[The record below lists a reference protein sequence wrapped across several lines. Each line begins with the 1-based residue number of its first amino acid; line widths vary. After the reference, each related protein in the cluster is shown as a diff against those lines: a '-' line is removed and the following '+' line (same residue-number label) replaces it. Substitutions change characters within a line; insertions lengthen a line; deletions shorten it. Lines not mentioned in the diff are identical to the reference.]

1 MRDDE
6 ARYEAVSS
14 RDARF
19 DGEFFFAVATTGIY
33 CRPSCPAV
41 TPKRVN
47 VRFFP
52 SAAAAQAAG
61 FRACRRCRP
70 DAVPGSAEWNVR
82 ADLVG
87 RAMRFIGDGVVDREG
102 VGGLARRLGYSAR
115 QVQRQLTAELGAGP
129 VALARA
135 RRAHTARVLLQTTA
149 LPVTELAFAAGFA
162 SIRQFNDT
170 MREVYAGTPSELRA
184 AAGRGGAA
192 GGGAGTS
199 RGGGAGRGGGTRGS
213 VRNGAGAG
221 PAGAGPGGA
230 EPGGAEPGGAE
241 PGGAG
246 PGGTGAGGGPAPAGI
261 PLRLAYRGPYAGAEI
276 FDFLQVRAV
285 PGIEEVRGPR
295 GGRTYRRTLRLTH
308 GSGIAEVDEP
318 GGPAGRRRPPAGLVC
333 PAARGAGGG
342 WLECR
347 LRLTDLRD
355 LPTAVQRVRR
365 LFDLDADPYAVAERL
380 GADPLLGPLVAE
392 CPGLRSPGTVDAGEL
407 AVRTV
412 LGGPPE
418 RAAALVRR
426 YGTPLDAADGGLTHL
441 FPEPGELTGTEIA
454 EPVRTLCTA
463 LADGAVLLDVGA
475 DRGAAERVLAALP
488 GVGPR
493 AAAYVRM
500 RALGDPD
507 VGAAAQGRGQERYG
521 HGTVGPAAG
530 WRPWGAYALH
540 HLWHA
545 GLLPA
550 GEMVTGE
557 APEEPEAPEAPEEP
571 EAPEASE
578 AAEAL
583 EAAEAPRPSEPCR
596 TAEVPPMADRPAC
609 AVAVRTGCR

>member
-1 MRDDE
+1 MDDE
-6 ARYEAVSS
+6 TRYEAVSS

-19 DGEFFFAVATTGIY
+19 DGEFFFAVVTTGIY

-102 VGGLARRLGYSAR
+102 VAGLAQRLGYSAR

-170 MREVYAGTPSELRA
+170 MREIYAGTPSELRA
-184 AAGRGGAA
+184 AAVGR
-192 GGGAGTS
+192 
-199 RGGGAGRGGGTRGS
+199 RGRGGGTVTSTRPRS
-213 VRNGAGAG
+213 R
-221 PAGAGPGGA
+221 PAPD
-230 EPGGAEPGGAE
+230 
-241 PGGAG
+241 
-246 PGGTGAGGGPAPAGI
+246 GGPAAGGI
-261 PLRLAYRGPYAGAEI
+261 PLRLAHRGPYAAAEI
-276 FDFLQVRAV
+276 FDFLTERAV
-285 PGIEEVRGPR
+285 PGVEEVRGGP
-295 GGRTYRRTLRLTH
+295 GPRTYRRTLRLTY
-308 GSGIAEVDEP
+308 GTGIAEVEEP
-318 GGPAGRRRPPAGLVC
+318 PAGPRGRSRPPAGRVC
-333 PAARGAGGG
+333 PAARGGDGG

-355 LPTAVQRVRR
+355 LSTAVQRLRR

-380 GADPLLGPLVAE
+380 GADPVLGPLVAE
-392 CPGLRSPGTVDAGEL
+392 RPGLRSPGAADPEEM
-407 AVRTV
+407 AVRIV
-412 LGGPPE
+412 LGGPPA
-418 RAAALVRR
+418 RAAELVRA
-426 YGTPLDAADGGLTHL
+426 YGKPLDAADGGLTHL
-441 FPEPGELTGTEIA
+441 FPAPAELTGA
-454 EPVRTLCTA
+454 DVPEPVRALCTG
-463 LADGAVLLDVGA
+463 LADGTVLLDAGA
-475 DRGAAERVLAALP
+475 DRAEAERALAALP

-493 AAAYVRM
+493 TAAYIRM

-507 VGAAAQGRGQERYG
+507 VGGPEVGERAEAGRGADPEG
-521 HGTVGPAAG
+521 A

-540 HLWHA
+540 HLWRA
-545 GLLPA
+545 GLLPP
-550 GEMVTGE
+550 GELT
-557 APEEPEAPEAPEEP
+557 AP
-571 EAPEASE
+571 
-578 AAEAL
+578 
-583 EAAEAPRPSEPCR
+583 
-596 TAEVPPMADRPAC
+596 
-609 AVAVRTGCR
+609 AVAASAA

>member
-1 MRDDE
+1 MRDDG

-19 DGEFFFAVATTGIY
+19 DGEFFFAVVTTGIY

-52 SAAAAQAAG
+52 TAAAAQTAG

-87 RAMRFIGDGVVDREG
+87 RAMRFIADGVVDREG
-102 VGGLARRLGYSAR
+102 VGGLARRLGYSPR

-135 RRAHTARVLLQTTA
+135 RRAHTARVLLQTTR

-170 MREVYAGTPSELRA
+170 MREIYAATPSELRA
-184 AAGRGGAA
+184 AAGRGAARNAA
-192 GGGAGTS
+192 G
-199 RGGGAGRGGGTRGS
+199 
-213 VRNGAGAG
+213 
-221 PAGAGPGGA
+221 
-230 EPGGAEPGGAE
+230 
-241 PGGAG
+241 
-246 PGGTGAGGGPAPAGI
+246 GI
-261 PLRLAYRGPYAGAEI
+261 PLRLAYRGPCAEAEM
-276 FDFLQVRAV
+276 FDFLEVRAV
-285 PGIEEVRGPR
+285 PGVEEIRGTR
-295 GGRTYRRTLRLTH
+295 GARTYRRTLRLAYGTA
-308 GSGIAEVDEP
+308 IAEVDEC
-318 GGPAGRRRPPAGLVC
+318 GGARSRRISPAGLVC
-333 PAARGAGGG
+333 PADRGTDGG

-347 LRLTDLRD
+347 LRLSDPRD
-355 LPTAVQRVRR
+355 LATAVQRLRR

-392 CPGLRSPGTVDAGEL
+392 RPGLRSPGAADPEEL

-418 RAAALVRR
+418 CAAELVRA
-426 YGTPLDAADGGLTHL
+426 YGKPLDTADGGLTHL
-441 FPEPGELTGTEIA
+441 FPAPAELTGA
-454 EPVRTLCTA
+454 DVPAPVRALCTA
-463 LADGAVLLDVGA
+463 LADGTLLLDAGA
-475 DRGAAERVLAALP
+475 DRAAAERTLAALP

-493 AAAYVRM
+493 AAAYIRM
-500 RALGDPD
+500 RGMGDPD
-507 VGAAAQGRGQERYG
+507 VGAAF
-521 HGTVGPAAG
+521 GPAGTADA

-540 HLWHA
+540 HLWRA
-545 GLLPA
+545 GIRTDGDGPREPGDPVAVPPLSPQSPPPPTPPPPA
-550 GEMVTGE
+550 D
-557 APEEPEAPEAPEEP
+557 
-571 EAPEASE
+571 
-578 AAEAL
+578 
-583 EAAEAPRPSEPCR
+583 RR
-596 TAEVPPMADRPAC
+596 TARPA
-609 AVAVRTGCR
+609 RSGR

>member
-1 MRDDE
+1 MNDE

-19 DGEFFFAVATTGIY
+19 DGEFFFAVVTTGIY

-102 VGGLARRLGYSAR
+102 VGGLAQRLGYSAR

-170 MREVYAGTPSELRA
+170 MREIYAGTPSDLRA

-192 GGGAGTS
+192 GRTAGSGAGT
-199 RGGGAGRGGGTRGS
+199 GAGT
-213 VRNGAGAG
+213 
-221 PAGAGPGGA
+221 GPGGA
-230 EPGGAEPGGAE
+230 GADDGSA
-241 PGGAG
+241 A
-246 PGGTGAGGGPAPAGI
+246 TGI
-261 PLRLAYRGPYAGAEI
+261 PLRLAYRGPYAAAEI
-276 FDFLQVRAV
+276 FDFLQARAV
-285 PGIEEVRGPR
+285 PGVEEVRGP
-295 GGRTYRRTLRLTH
+295 GGRRTYRRTLRLSH

-318 GGPAGRRRPPAGLVC
+318 AGLPGRRRPPAGRVC
-333 PAARGAGGG
+333 PAARGTDGG

-355 LPTAVQRVRR
+355 LSTAVQRIRR

-380 GADPLLGPLVAE
+380 GADPLLRPLVAE
-392 CPGLRSPGTVDAGEL
+392 RPGLRSPGAADPGEL

-426 YGTPLDAADGGLTHL
+426 YGKPLDAADGGLTHL
-441 FPEPGELTGTEIA
+441 FPAPAELTGAEVA
-454 EPVRTLCTA
+454 EPVRALCTA
-463 LADGAVLLDVGA
+463 LADGAVLLDAGA
-475 DRGAAERVLAALP
+475 DRGAAERALAALP

-493 AAAYVRM
+493 AAAYLRM

-507 VGAAAQGRGQERYG
+507 VGAAAQGSGQERDGYG
-521 HGTVGPAAG
+521 RVGPAAA

-550 GEMVTGE
+550 GEMLTGE
-557 APEEPEAPEAPEEP
+557 VSGASGPSEVSGPAGAYG
-571 EAPEASE
+571 ATEASGPSE
-578 AAEAL
+578 AY
-583 EAAEAPRPSEPCR
+583 RPSE
-596 TAEVPPMADRPAC
+596 APPPSARPVC
-609 AVAVRTGCR
+609 AVAGRAG

>member
-6 ARYEAVSS
+6 ARYEAVTS

-19 DGEFFFAVATTGIY
+19 DGEFFFAVVTTGIY

-87 RAMRFIGDGVVDREG
+87 RAMRLIGDGVVDREG
-102 VGGLARRLGYSAR
+102 VGGLARRLGYSPR

-170 MREVYAGTPSELRA
+170 IREIYAGTPSELRA
-184 AAGRGGAA
+184 AAGNGGAA
-192 GGGAGTS
+192 ARHTT
-199 RGGGAGRGGGTRGS
+199 A
-213 VRNGAGAG
+213 
-221 PAGAGPGGA
+221 AGPGPGA
-230 EPGGAEPGGAE
+230 EHRA
-241 PGGAG
+241 
-246 PGGTGAGGGPAPAGI
+246 APAGI
-261 PLRLAYRGPYAGAEI
+261 PLRLAYRGPYAAAEI
-276 FDFLQVRAV
+276 FDFLQLRAV
-285 PGIEEVRGPR
+285 PGVEETRGAR
-295 GGRTYRRTLRLTH
+295 GERTYRRTLRLTH

-318 GGPAGRRRPPAGLVC
+318 AGPRRRRRPPAGLVC
-333 PAARGAGGG
+333 PAARGTDGG

-355 LPTAVQRVRR
+355 LSTAVQRIRR

-380 GADPLLGPLVAE
+380 GADPLLGPLVAAR
-392 CPGLRSPGTVDAGEL
+392 PGLRSPGTADPEEL

-418 RAAALVRR
+418 HAAALART
-426 YGTPLDAADGGLTHL
+426 YGKPLDVADGGLTHL
-441 FPEPGELTGTEIA
+441 FPAPGELTGAEVT

-463 LADGAVLLDVGA
+463 LADGTVTLDAGA
-475 DRGAAERVLAALP
+475 DRGAAERALAALP

-493 AAAYVRM
+493 AAAYLRM

-507 VGAAAQGRGQERYG
+507 VGTAPGRNQERGAAA
-521 HGTVGPAAG
+521 GPAA
-530 WRPWGAYALH
+530 WRPWGTYALH
-540 HLWHA
+540 HLWRA

-550 GEMVTGE
+550 GEIPG
-557 APEEPEAPEAPEEP
+557 A
-571 EAPEASE
+571 
-578 AAEAL
+578 
-583 EAAEAPRPSEPCR
+583 
-596 TAEVPPMADRPAC
+596 AEVPGAADVSG
-609 AVAVRTGCR
+609 AVEVSGAADVSGAAEPLVYATAGRAR